1 MSLSGPYFHA
11 WCDDRDRV
19 DTYAAALTALSTP
32 KVWHQPISVND
43 AVAAARAMF
52 AAGTSVDGSGSVKL
66 HSGDVILFDV
76 LSWRDAHKR
85 GYTCGPLFGQPD
97 DQRKLLALEMQL
109 ARGGTRSVEVE
120 AAVVTIATLENIK
133 DLLLRLC
140 APDETKRVTTG
151 TCTWFQSWGPPVLA
165 CATYNMD
172 VHVVRDLALSWIHLH
187 DKDDVE
193 HIAGLS
199 LDALRARVEAAPPG
213 AHVTMAGEVELL
225 RDKNVAKLHLHLPV
239 PERIMVRGARLD
251 LVGEDEL
258 TREQV
263 LKALDTPSATLLEAL
278 EAAAF
283 TDDEWRAVEAIALE
297 TIEAK
302 KQGAPCYEEWVTS
315 RKHLLFIQH
324 HAPYHVRRLP
334 NGGVLLA
341 THPYRTLWKLWADA
355 LDLLGIRTNE

>member
-1 MSLSGPYFHA
+1 MLNIDLAA
-11 WCDDRDRV
+11 WRDEHNRGYSCGHLRLHP
-19 DTYAAALTALSTP
+19 DEQTELLTP
-32 KVWHQPISVND
+32 K
-43 AVAAARAMF
+43 
-52 AAGTSVDGSGSVKL
+52 
-66 HSGDVILFDV
+66 
-76 LSWRDAHKR
+76 
-85 GYTCGPLFGQPD
+85 
-97 DQRKLLALEMQL
+97 MQL
-109 ARGGTRSVEVE
+109 ARGGTCSVEVE
-120 AAVVTIATLENIK
+120 AAVLTLVTLENIE
-133 DLLLRLC
+133 DLFLRLC
-140 APDETKRVTTG
+140 APDESKRVTTG
-151 TCTWFQSWGPPVLA
+151 VCTWFQSWGPPVVA

-172 VHVVRDLALSWIHLH
+172 EHIARDLALSWIHLH
-187 DKDDVE
+187 DKDDAE

-199 LDALRARVEAAPPG
+199 PDALRARVEAAPPG
-213 AHVTMAGEVELL
+213 ARITIANEVELL
-225 RDKNVAKLHLHLPV
+225 RDKNVAKLHLYLPV

-263 LKALDTPSATLLEAL
+263 IRALETPPTTLLEAL
-278 EAAAF
+278 ETAAIP
-283 TDDEWRAVEAIALE
+283 DVEWRAAEPLALE

-341 THPYRTLWKLWADA
+341 THPYRTLWQLWADA